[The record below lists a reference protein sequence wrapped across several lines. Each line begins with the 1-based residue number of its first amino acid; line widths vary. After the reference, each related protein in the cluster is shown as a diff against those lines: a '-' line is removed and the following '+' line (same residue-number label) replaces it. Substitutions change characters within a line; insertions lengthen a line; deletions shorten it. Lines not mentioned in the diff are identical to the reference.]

1 MHKLLSLDDLYEFCV
16 SQNKSFSFDSN
27 AASGAAIVIQTPGS
41 LSFDSE
47 YDPEDGLLKTHLKS
61 CHIDRNR
68 NGSSIKR
75 SVMEEAAKSIYNRP
89 ILGYIHTLENGE
101 VDFGGHEI
109 DVLESGEIE
118 YKEIPVG
125 VIPESGNATLVYDED
140 EDKTYLEVDGYIF
153 EEYTKAA
160 DILREKGESKVSVE
174 IAVLKMSFDAKKKV
188 LNLDEICFRGITIL
202 GRNDNGTII
211 QEGMAGSKISLKDF
225 SEDRNSMFTQAEV
238 VELLKEIKAKLSNF
252 DINFLETK
260 GGDKLKFEE
269 LLTKYQITEAD
280 IDFCVEGLSDEE
292 LEALFAEKFDEG
304 SDTDNDPTEPDGG
317 NEENT
322 DTGNDDTF
330 TANTNAIIC
339 SIIQGENKLAEFQL
353 SMNEICNALYQIVN
367 DTYSEQDNA
376 WYNVTTYK
384 DHVVMEDWFSGKAY
398 RQGYKVDGNDYSLAG
413 DRVEVFKNWLTA
425 DEEASLNDMKA
436 NYAQLEETV
445 KSYELAVSRSEKEQV
460 LKQEKYDI
468 LSDLQEYK
476 DLQKNIDNYEL
487 ESFIKEI
494 KALHSDY
501 ISEHPDAVNFSF
513 ANKKPMKVAYGFE
526 FNEKKKPYSSLFE

>member
-1 MHKLLSLDDLYEFCV
+1 MRKLLSLDDLYEFCV

-252 DINFLETK
+252 DINFLKTK

-269 LLTKYQITEAD
+269 LLAKYQITEAD
-280 IDFCVEGLSDEE
+280 IDFSVEGLSDEE

-304 SDTDNDPTEPDGG
+304 SDTDNDPAEPDGG

-476 DLQKNIDNYEL
+476 DLQKNIDNYDL
-487 ESFIKEI
+487 ESFTKEL

-526 FNEKKKPYSSLFE
+526 FAEKKKPYSSLFE

>member
-1 MHKLLSLDDLYEFCV
+1 MRKLLSLDDLYEFCV

-269 LLTKYQITEAD
+269 LLAKYQITEAD
-280 IDFCVEGLSDEE
+280 IDFSVEGLSDEE

-476 DLQKNIDNYEL
+476 DLQKNIDNYDL
-487 ESFIKEI
+487 ESFTKEL

-526 FNEKKKPYSSLFE
+526 FAEKKKPYSSLFE